1 MDAYVIQVIIVQN
14 HMNGKDTHVRG
25 LKILGPIEYVLFGS
39 YFTFISVLTA
49 ARANRHKLQAHEEPF
64 PFTTLPFKMYECIR

>member
-25 LKILGPIEYVLFGS
+25 LKILGPIEYVMFRSSFL
-39 YFTFISVLTA
+39 ICVLTA
-49 ARANRHKLQAHEEPF
+49 AHANRHKLQAHEEPF